1 MHSNPSMNNMK
12 IPTSSVVQ
20 AIRHVLRPL
29 VRMMVSSGVAYP
41 FVADLLK
48 ELFVE
53 VANREFRLGDQK
65 PTDSRISLITGVHRK
80 DVRRLRESGPSRDGR
95 VPDSISF
102 GSQLVAAWLGNERFM
117 DEHGQP
123 RPLQRMHNAGNE
135 VSLEEL
141 VASRSKDIRSRVVL
155 DEWLRLGIVHMDDKD
170 RVVLNTEA
178 FVPSTGLEEKLHFF
192 AHNLHDHAATATAN
206 LLGDRPAQL
215 ERSVF
220 YDGLVEAS
228 INLLDRRAQQLG
240 TKLLKDLNRSAMEFE
255 ANDATSSEPRRRFTC
270 GVYFYS
276 EPAATVSED

>member
-1 MHSNPSMNNMK
+1 MNNMK
-12 IPTSSVVQ
+12 VPTSSVVQ
-20 AIRHVLRPL
+20 AIRHVLRPV
-29 VRMMVSSGVAYP
+29 VRLMVSSGVAYP
-41 FVADLLK
+41 FVANLLK

-80 DVRRLRESGPSRDGR
+80 DVRRLRESGPSRDDR
-95 VPDSISF
+95 VLDTISF
-102 GSQLVAAWLGNERFM
+102 GSQLVATWLGDQRFM

-123 RPLQRMHNAGNE
+123 RPLQRMRAPGHD

-155 DEWLRLGIVHMDDKD
+155 DEWLRLGIVHMDDQD

-206 LLGDRPAQL
+206 LLGDGPAQF
-215 ERSVF
+215 ERSVY

-276 EPAATVSED
+276 EPAEAVSED

>member
-1 MHSNPSMNNMK
+1 MRAPGH
-12 IPTSSVVQ
+12 
-20 AIRHVLRPL
+20 
-29 VRMMVSSGVAYP
+29 
-41 FVADLLK
+41 D
-48 ELFVE
+48 
-53 VANREFRLGDQK
+53 
-65 PTDSRISLITGVHRK
+65 
-80 DVRRLRESGPSRDGR
+80 
-95 VPDSISF
+95 
-102 GSQLVAAWLGNERFM
+102 
-117 DEHGQP
+117 
-123 RPLQRMHNAGNE
+123 

-155 DEWLRLGIVHMDDKD
+155 DEWLRLGIVHMDDQD

-206 LLGDRPAQL
+206 LLGDGPAQF
-215 ERSVF
+215 ERSVY

-276 EPAATVSED
+276 EPAEAVSED

>member
-1 MHSNPSMNNMK
+1 MNNMNV
-12 IPTSSVVQ
+12 PTSSVVH

-29 VRMMVSSGVAYP
+29 VRLMVSSGVAYP

-53 VANREFRLGDQK
+53 VANRDFRLCDQK

-80 DVRRLRESGPSRDGR
+80 DVRRLRESDLSSDDR
-95 VPDSISF
+95 VPDTISF
-102 GSQLVAAWLGNERFM
+102 GSQLVATWLGDERFM
-117 DEHGQP
+117 DEHGHP
-123 RPLQRMHNAGNE
+123 RPLRRMHNTGNE

-155 DEWLRLGIVHMDDKD
+155 DEWLRLGIVHMDDQD

-276 EPAATVSED
+276 EPAATVSEN